1 MALVKIQNVGQF
13 GVNKDLSQHE
23 LPINAWTDAR
33 NIRFLDGY
41 AYQFYGHGEVYNS
54 PSVVPQYVLPITIT
68 GTRYWIYATAA
79 KTYAVTQSGGSAAVH
94 TDITHATP
102 RTGTANSWT
111 YAVIGGIPVLNA
123 GDGKV
128 PMSWDTNLS
137 NKFID
142 LANFAARADSCKAIR
157 AYKNFLVA
165 LNVTIAGVNKPFLVK
180 WSHPYDPGSISAS
193 WDETDAT
200 KDAGQTDLAEATSPI
215 VDGLPLRDSFIIYTE
230 NSTHRMDYVGGQG
243 VFRFSKIMGMS
254 GMLNRNCAVEFDGWH
269 FVVTGSDVIIHDGQS
284 ATSVLDK
291 MTRRS
296 FFQTI
301 DVTNRSMVFAFKNP
315 FLNEIFLAYPSIGA
329 SACDKAM
336 VYNFVDKTVSFRD
349 LPNLNHA
356 NYGSVSNDLGG
367 LWSQDS
373 DSWDSDLTFW
383 NGPDYTPDTAR
394 VLMASIDQ
402 KLYMLDASASFN
414 GTLPTAYIERR
425 GLSFDTPESI
435 KTIKGVRP
443 IISGNVGHTVLVGVG
458 YANTPYEEPTWV
470 TGTYTIG
477 SQVAVDLF
485 ASGRYIAIKYSSGT
499 AYQWR
504 LDSFQIDVETN
515 GAW

>member
-1 MALVKIQNVGQF
+1 MALVKVENVGQF

-54 PSVVPQYVLPITIT
+54 PSVIPQYVLPLTIS
-68 GTRYWIYATAA
+68 GNRYWVYMSAG
-79 KTYAVTQSGGSAAVH
+79 KSYAVTYSGSVVTH
-94 TDITHATP
+94 TDITHVSP
-102 RTGTANSWT
+102 RTGVVNQWT
-111 YAVIGGIPVLNA
+111 HALLSGLPILNV
-123 GDGKV
+123 GDTSKI
-128 PMSWDTNLS
+128 PMSWDLNIAS
-137 NKFID
+137 KFVD
-142 LANFAARADSCKAIR
+142 LVNWPANTYCKSLR

-165 LNVTIAGVNKPFLVK
+165 LNVTVSGTNKPFLVK
-180 WSHPYDPGSISAS
+180 WSSAADVGTLPGT
-193 WDETDAT
+193 WDKTDAT
-200 KDAGQTDLAEATSPI
+200 KEAGEIDLAEATTPI

-230 NSTHRMDYVGGQG
+230 NSTHRMDYVGGDF

-269 FVVTGSDVIIHDGQS
+269 FVVTGSDVIVHDGQS
-284 ATSVLDK
+284 ANSVLDK
-291 MTRRS
+291 MTRRN
-296 FFQTI
+296 FFQNI
-301 DVTNRSMVFAFKNP
+301 DVNTRGNVFAFKNP
-315 FLNEIFLAYPSIGA
+315 FLNEIFVAYPSIGA
-329 SACDKAM
+329 TTCDKAM

-356 NYGSVSNDLGG
+356 AFGPVSNDLGG
-367 LWSQDS
+367 TWSQDN

-394 VLMASIDQ
+394 VLMASADQ

-414 GTLPTAYIERR
+414 GAMPTAYLERR

-435 KTIKGVRP
+435 KIVKGVRP
-443 IISGNVGHTVLVGVG
+443 RISGNVGETVQVSVG
-458 YANTPYEEPTWV
+458 YANSPYDEPTWV

-477 SQVAVDLF
+477 STVAVDLF
-485 ASGRYIAIKYSSGT
+485 ASGRYIAHRYASGS
-499 AYQWR
+499 AFQWR
-504 LDSFQIDVETN
+504 LDSVDLDVDTA

>member
-1 MALVKIQNVGQF
+1 MALVKVPAVGQI
-13 GVNKDLSQHE
+13 GVVKDLSQHE
-23 LPINAWTDAR
+23 LPINAWSDAR

-54 PSVVPQYVLPITIT
+54 PSVVPQYVLPVNIS
-68 GTRYWIYATAA
+68 GNRYWVYMSAA
-79 KTYAVTQSGGSAAVH
+79 KSYAVTYSGGVVTH

-102 RTGTANSWT
+102 RTGVVNQWT
-111 YAVIGGIPVLNA
+111 HALLSGLPVVNV
-123 GDGKV
+123 GDTSKV
-128 PMSWDTNLS
+128 PMSWDLNTA

-142 LANFAARADSCKAIR
+142 LVNWPVSTYCKSLR

-165 LNVTIAGVNKPFLVK
+165 LNVTAAGVSKPFLVK
-180 WSHPYDPGSISAS
+180 WSHPADPGAFPSS
-193 WDETDAT
+193 WDPADTT
-200 KDAGQTDLAEATSPI
+200 KDAGETDLSEAVSPI
-215 VDGLPLRDSFIIYTE
+215 VDGLALRDSFIIYTE
-230 NSTHRMDYVGGQG
+230 NSTHRMDYVGGQS
-243 VFRFSKIMGMS
+243 VFRFSKILGMS

-284 ATSVLDK
+284 ANSVLDK
-291 MTRRS
+291 VTRRS

-301 DVTNRSMVFAFKNP
+301 DVTNRGLVFCFKNP
-315 FLNEIFLAYPSIGA
+315 FLNEIFLCYPSIGA
-329 SACDKAM
+329 SSCDKAM

-356 NYGSVSNDLGG
+356 NYVSVSNDLGG
-367 LWSQDS
+367 LWSQDN

-394 VLMASIDQ
+394 VLMASTDQ

-414 GTLPTAYIERR
+414 GSLPTAYLERR

-435 KTIKGVRP
+435 KCVKGIRAR
-443 IISGNVGHTVLVGVG
+443 ISGNAGQTVIISVGT
-458 YANTPYEEPTWV
+458 ATTPYADPVYTDV
-470 TGTYTIG
+470 TYTIG
-477 SQVAVDLF
+477 TTVAADLF
-485 ASGRYIAIKYSSGT
+485 VSGRYIAVKYASGT
-499 AYQWR
+499 AFQWR
-504 LDSFQIDVETN
+504 LDSFEFDVDTV